1 MTKASAEEAM
11 TTAAGG
17 ASIAETIVDRVVH
30 AVLEHR
36 LPPGTKLSESILC
49 ESFTAGRSTVRR
61 ALVLLAERGI
71 VTLEANRGAFVAS
84 PSAEE
89 ARAVFEAR
97 RTIEPSIAAN
107 AARNI
112 SPNEIARLR
121 SHLKNEGGAQRSG
134 AHHEAIGLSGEFHVA
149 LAQYARNPLLTRFV
163 AELVA
168 RTSLIIGL
176 FGSPGSTHC
185 LCDDHVSL
193 VEALELKE
201 GAAAS
206 TLMLHHLNRIEADLD
221 IGVRISGKAD
231 VAAVLRG

>member
-1 MTKASAEEAM
+1 MTKASAAEAV
-11 TTAAGG
+11 TKATGG
-17 ASIAETIVDRVVH
+17 ASIAEIIVDRVVH

-61 ALVLLAERGI
+61 ALVLLADRGI

-84 PSAEE
+84 PSVEE

-97 RTIEPSIAAN
+97 RTIEPSIAAS

-112 SPNEIARLR
+112 ASKDIASLK
-121 SHLKNEGGAQRSG
+121 SHLKNEGSAQRSG
-134 AHHEAIGLSGEFHVA
+134 DHHEAIRLSGEFHVA
-149 LAQYARNPLLTRFV
+149 LARYACNPLLTRFV

-185 LCDDHVSL
+185 LCDDHVAL
-193 VEALELKE
+193 VEALTLKD

-206 TLMLHHLNRIEADLD
+206 TLMLHHLDRIEAHLD
-221 IGVRISGKAD
+221 IGVLINAKAD
-231 VAAVLRG
+231 LAAVLRG

>member
-84 PSAEE
+84 PSADE

-97 RTIEPSIAAN
+97 RTIEPSIAAS
-107 AARNI
+107 AGRNI
-112 SPNEIARLR
+112 APKDIARLK
-121 SHLKNEGGAQRSG
+121 SHLKNEGSAQRSG
-134 AHHEAIGLSGEFHVA
+134 AHHEAIRLSGEFHVA

-185 LCDDHVSL
+185 LCDDHVAL
-193 VEALELKE
+193 VEALALKD

-206 TLMLHHLNRIEADLD
+206 TLMLHHLDRIEADLD
-221 IGVRISGKAD
+221 IGVRISAKAD
-231 VAAVLRG
+231 LAAVLRG